1 MHRRLITN
9 AVGKDGKKRVHS
21 RVGQHHGTLRSCHYR
36 EAASLLE
43 YDKSSQLAFMPTSC
57 EAVGSL
63 ELLEDSI
70 KHLHQQL
77 DTCLHLLPVG
87 VEFHFEETDLQGS
100 LLKQVC

>member
-63 ELLEDSI
+63 ELLEVRLSFCAVKSDGKLMLSVSSPV
-70 KHLHQQL
+70 KNFQREMP
-77 DTCLHLLPVG
+77 LLA
-87 VEFHFEETDLQGS
+87 S
-100 LLKQVC
+100 LV